1 MNIEHILRTLHQY
14 ERKLLQHV
22 HENTTFDELKQS
34 GLDDI
39 EIKRALQ
46 WLSNKGLVIAE
57 RTVYETLE
65 LSDKGK
71 QYKASG
77 LPQTRFMNAL
87 TNDWK
92 SMSSISQETGMTQN
106 ELFSCI
112 GPLKRGY
119 IILEKRDEL
128 YVKRGPIA
136 NTFDQSALLHF
147 LHQDFPVHSDRADN
161 QIVEQLS
168 KDNVFVKN
176 KIEQIKASITSDGK
190 IIQQQNLNQEYL
202 GTVTSEL
209 LRRPDIENAEFRSY
223 NCLDPLPRVSR
234 TRKHFVT
241 SAIEKVRNVWVNLG
255 FQEMDG
261 PIVENAFWDMDVLF
275 TPQDHPAREM
285 QDTFYVEGTM
295 ELPEWKDKVKDM
307 HENGGSLNSKGWQL
321 SFSEN
326 ESKKCLLRTHTT
338 SLSAHALHNLTEKD
352 LPAKYFTIGKCFRNE
367 ALDWKHLFEFYQVEG
382 IVVDKQLGMPHLKWY
397 LLEFYKQMGYSDV
410 RLRPAYFPYT
420 EPSVEVDG
428 WHPEK
433 KEWVELGGAGIL
445 REEVTEML
453 CGFKCSVLAW
463 GQGMARS
470 ISGKY
475 GITDI
480 RNLYENDLEQIQQIK
495 EWRD

>member
-1 MNIEHILRTLHQY
+1 MNIEHTLRTLHQY
-14 ERKLLQHV
+14 ERKLLQYIKQQTSF
-22 HENTTFDELKQS
+22 EELKQS
-34 GLDDI
+34 GLEDV

-46 WLSNKGLVIAE
+46 WLSNKGLVTVDRI
-57 RTVYETLE
+57 VYETIE
-65 LSDKGK
+65 LSEKGVNYK
-71 QYKASG
+71 QNG
-77 LPQTRFMNAL
+77 LPQTRFMNCL

-92 SMSSISQETGMTQN
+92 SMSSVSQETGMTQN

-119 IILEKRDEL
+119 IEIEKRDQL
-128 YVKRGPIA
+128 YIKRGPIA
-136 NTFDQSALLHF
+136 STFDQSQLLHY
-147 LHQDFPVHSDRADN
+147 LHQEFPLRVKQEDAT
-161 QIVEQLS
+161 IVEQLN
-168 KDNVFVKN
+168 KDNVFNKN
-176 KIEQIKASITSDGK
+176 KVEQITVKITHDGT
-190 IIQQQNLNQEYL
+190 IIQQQNLNTEYL
-202 GTVTSEL
+202 GTVTAEL
-209 LRRPDIENAEFRSY
+209 LRRPNIENAEFRSY
-223 NCLDPLPRVSR
+223 NCLDPLPRMPR
-234 TRKHFVT
+234 ARKHFVS
-241 SAIEKVRNVWVNLG
+241 SAIEKVRDVWVNLG

-285 QDTFYVEGTM
+285 QDTFYVEGSID
-295 ELPEWKDKVKDM
+295 LPEWKHKVKDM
-307 HENGGSLNSKGWQL
+307 HEHGGTLNSKGWQIR
-321 SFSEN
+321 FSDE

-338 SLSAHALHNLTEKD
+338 SLSAHALHNLTEQD
-352 LPAKYFTIGKCFRNE
+352 LPAKFFTIGKCFRNE

-382 IVVDKQLGMPHLKWY
+382 IVVDKNLGMPHLKWY
-397 LLEFYKQMGYSDV
+397 LLEFYKQMGYTDV

-433 KEWVELGGAGIL
+433 QEWVELGGAGIL